1 MPRAR
6 CQAELVTL
14 IILVVVAVSA
24 LAIVSNIVISNVV
37 RSQQIRGEI
46 VDYNIV
52 VEDTP
57 STPIGT
63 MKVSILVSCTGPNCD
78 KCYIDNIT
86 VSGYDRAT
94 GNRVVLVTD
103 STRKYLR
110 SGVTKVDVVA
120 YYNSPPQF
128 NELVVTFNLMR
139 PTGGEVVFKSITLR

>member
-63 MKVSILVSCTGPNCD
+63 MKVSIVVSCAGPNCD
-78 KCYIDNIT
+78 KCYIDYVIIH
-86 VSGYDRAT
+86 GYDRAT
-94 GNRVVLVTD
+94 GNTVTLVSDYTD
-103 STRKYLR
+103 KYLR
-110 SGVTKVDVVA
+110 NGVTKVDVVI
-120 YYNSPPQF
+120 YHNSPPQF
-128 NELVVTFNLMR
+128 NELVVTFLLMTPR
-139 PTGGEVVFKSITLR
+139 SGDIVTKSITLR